1 MQPFFLTPVYAT
13 KEAFKVGLLHKNK
26 IAFDLN
32 LICCIFLWTGCELKQ
47 QATQLGV
54 PVTVLS
60 VKMMLARLNEIT
72 EEADE
77 KQEEEEDEDS
87 GREMLT
93 SSQRV
98 SALYIRMGS
107 GKTQYE
113 GLIKTSHKHEGNYC
127 ST

>member
-1 MQPFFLTPVYAT
+1 MRR
-13 KEAFKVGLLHKNK
+13 
-26 IAFDLN
+26 
-32 LICCIFLWTGCELKQ
+32 

-72 EEADE
+72 QEADE
-77 KQEEEEDEDS
+77 KQEEDEDS

-98 SALYIRMGS
+98 STLYIRMGS